1 MRLTHIHVENFLGV
15 QRASVELAAPV
26 TIFAGQNAAGKSSLR
41 DAIALALTADLGRVS
56 LKKEAAQ
63 LIHGDAASAA
73 VEVGVDGQPWGV
85 TITRAGKIADS
96 RKGHDVPPALPYV
109 LAAQRFARLTVDERR
124 AFLFGLMGVRT
135 DTEAV
140 RTKLRERELHEGY
153 CEAVLPLLRAGFESA
168 AKEAARKATEA
179 KGAWRAVTGENWGSQ
194 KAEGWKAPVPAFDAK
209 AWAALETE
217 QQHLSIALEGW
228 TKKTGEL
235 QAQQRHT
242 AERRQRMATLL
253 QKAEML
259 ERVERKLATDRAEL
273 ERLQGEVER
282 TAAQAGAGG
291 ARVGLIHDLAAAV
304 AYLLPLAQTPIHQE
318 PTAEE
323 CDAEAAL
330 SAYEREHGPL
340 GQTAGDPEAAAR
352 LPELRRALQT
362 CQNAVDN
369 DTRDLQAIHA
379 ATAEADAIE
388 AELKDAPD
396 VAAELQ
402 AAEAEVD
409 KLKAER
415 ERLTEK
421 ADSMRGVKAAMES
434 AERKTQDAARHHLDV
449 QAWDAIADALS
460 PSGIPA
466 ELLDA
471 ALGPI
476 NDRLMQSA
484 TDAEWPQVGIDGGM
498 TISIGQQPYAL
509 ASESEQ
515 WRADAMLAEAIAH
528 ASGLRLLVL
537 DRFDVLDLRGR
548 GDLLAWLDILV
559 EQGEIDTALIFGTLK
574 ALPSGLPASTAAHW
588 IEGGVLQQP
597 LREAA

>member
-1 MRLTHIHVENFLGV
+1 MRLTHLHVENFLGV
-15 QRASVELAAPV
+15 RSASVDLARPITV
-26 TIFAGQNAAGKSSLR
+26 FCGPNAAGKSSLR

-73 VEVGVDGQPWGV
+73 VEVAVDGQPWTV
-85 TITRAGKIADS
+85 MVTRAGKIAGS

-109 LAAQRFARLTVDERR
+109 LAAQRFARLSVDERR
-124 AFLFGLMGVRT
+124 AFLFGLMGVKT
-135 DTEAV
+135 DAEAV
-140 RTKLRERELHEGY
+140 RAMLRERDLHQGY
-153 CEAVLPLLRAGFESA
+153 CDAVLPLLRAGFEA
-168 AKEAARKATEA
+168 AHKEAARKATEA

-194 KAEGWKAPVPAFDAK
+194 KAEGWRAPVPAFDAK

-217 QQHLSIALEGW
+217 QQHLAVALEGW

-282 TAAQAGAGG
+282 TAAQAGTGG
-291 ARVGLIHDLAAAV
+291 PRIGLIHDLAAAV

-330 SAYEREHGPL
+330 QAYEREHGPL

-352 LPELRRALQT
+352 LPELRNALRI
-362 CQNAVDN
+362 CQSAVAN
-369 DTRDLQAIHA
+369 DERDLQAIHSA
-379 ATAEADAIE
+379 AAEADAIE
-388 AELKDAPD
+388 AELQTSPD
-396 VAAELQ
+396 TSELPAAQ
-402 AAEAEVD
+402 AEVD

-415 ERLTEK
+415 QRLSDK

-460 PSGIPA
+460 PSGIPG
-466 ELLDA
+466 ELLTSA
-471 ALGPI
+471 IGPI
-476 NDRLMQSA
+476 NQRLEQSA
-484 TDAEWPQVGIDGGM
+484 ADADWPHTAVHGDMAITIGG
-498 TISIGQQPYAL
+498 QPYAL

-528 ASGLRLLVL
+528 ASGLRLLML

-548 GDLLAWLDILV
+548 GDLLAWLDILTDA
-559 EQGEIDTALIFGTLK
+559 GEIDTALIFGTLK
-574 ALPSGLPASTAAHW
+574 APPAGLPASTAAHW
-588 IEGGVLQQP
+588 IDGGVLQQP

>member
-1 MRLTHIHVENFLGV
+1 MRLTHIHVEHFLGV
-15 QRASVELAAPV
+15 QRASVDLTTPV
-26 TIFAGQNAAGKSSLR
+26 TVFCGPNAAGKSSIR
-41 DAIALALTADLGRVS
+41 DGLALALTADLGRVP

-96 RKGHDVPPALPYV
+96 RKGHEVPPALPYV

-124 AFLFGLMGVRT
+124 AFLFGLMGVKT
-135 DTEAV
+135 DADAV
-140 RTKLRERELHEGY
+140 GAKLRERELHQGY
-153 CEAVLPLLRAGFESA
+153 CEQVLPLLRAGFETA
-168 AKEAARKATEA
+168 HKEAARKATEA

-194 KAEGWKAPVPAFDAK
+194 KAEGWRAPVPAFDAK

-217 QQHLSIALEGW
+217 QQHLAVALEGW

-242 AERRQRMATLL
+242 AERRQRMAVLL

-291 ARVGLIHDLAAAV
+291 ARVGLPHDLAEGLNWA
-304 AYLLPLAQTPIHQE
+304 LALVPEHMSGE
-318 PTAEE
+318 PQHG
-323 CDAEAAL
+323 DACAAL
-330 SAYEREHGPL
+330 EAYVATYGPL
-340 GQTAGDPEAAAR
+340 GVRAGDPAAAAR
-352 LPELRRALQT
+352 LPELRNALRICQT
-362 CQNAVDN
+362 AVAN
-369 DTRDLQAIHA
+369 DERDLAAIHA

-396 VAAELQ
+396 VTAELKD
-402 AAEAEVD
+402 AEAEVD

-415 ERLTEK
+415 QRLTEK
-421 ADSMRGVKAAMES
+421 AESMRGVKAAMES
-434 AERKTQDAARHHLDV
+434 AEKKTQDAARHHIDV

-476 NDRLMQSA
+476 NDRLAQSA
-484 TDAEWPQVGIDGGM
+484 TDAEWPQVGIDGDM
-498 TISIGQQPYAL
+498 AISIGQQPYAL

-537 DRFDVLDLRGR
+537 DRFDVLDLKGR
-548 GDLLAWLDILV
+548 GDLLAWLDILA

-574 ALPSGLPASTAAHW
+574 ALPTGLPATTAAHW
-588 IEGGVLQQP
+588 IDGGVLQQP

>member
-1 MRLTHIHVENFLGV
+1 MRLTHLHIEHFLGV
-15 QRASVELAAPV
+15 RRVALQLDRPITLFCGE
-26 TIFAGQNAAGKSSLR
+26 NAAGKSSVR

-56 LKKEAAQ
+56 LKKEAPQ
-63 LIHGDAASAA
+63 LIHTGAQSAVA
-73 VEVGVDGQPWGV
+73 EVGVDGQPWAV
-85 TITRAGKIADS
+85 TITAAGKIADS

-109 LAAQRFARLTVDERR
+109 LAAQRFARLSVDERR
-124 AFLFGLMGVRT
+124 AFLFGLMGVKT
-135 DTEAV
+135 DADAV
-140 RTKLRERELHEGY
+140 GAKLRERELHEGH
-153 CEAVLPLLRAGFESA
+153 CEAVLPLLRAGFDSA

-217 QQHLSIALEGW
+217 QQHLAVALESW

-242 AERRQRMATLL
+242 AERRQRLATLRE
-253 QKAEML
+253 QAERL
-259 ERVERKLATDRAEL
+259 ERVERKLSTDREEL

-282 TAAQAGAGG
+282 TAAQAGAG
-291 ARVGLIHDLAAAV
+291 APRVGLVHEFASAV
-304 AYLLPLAQTPIHQE
+304 ADALPVWPSAEQVASGWPRLRELL
-318 PTAEE
+318 
-323 CDAEAAL
+323 DRYEA
-330 SAYEREHGPL
+330 EHGPL
-340 GQTAGDPEAAAR
+340 SASTGNPEAAAR
-352 LPELRRALQT
+352 LPELRRSLQT

-369 DTRDLQAIHA
+369 DQRDLDAIKA
-379 ATAEADAIE
+379 AIAEADAIE
-388 AELKDAPD
+388 QALKEAPD
-396 VAAELQ
+396 TSELPAAQ
-402 AAEAEVD
+402 AEVD

-415 ERLTEK
+415 QRLQER
-421 ADSMRGVKAAMES
+421 ADSMRSIKAAMES
-434 AERKTQDAARHHLDV
+434 AEKKTQDAARHHLDV

-476 NDRLMQSA
+476 NDRLAQSA
-484 TDAEWPQVGIDGGM
+484 TDAEWPQVGIDGDM
-498 TISIGQQPYAL
+498 AISIGQQPYAL

-537 DRFDVLDLRGR
+537 DRVDVLDVHGR
-548 GDLLAWLDILV
+548 SDLLAWLDILADA
-559 EQGEIDTALIFGTLK
+559 GEIDSALLFATLK
-574 ALPSGLPASTAAHW
+574 ALPTGLPATVHAEW
-588 IEGGVLQQP
+588 IEAGE
-597 LREAA
+597 LRRLAEAA